1 MATHNT
7 WILSSL
13 MALSILIGSL
23 VITTVLLTG

>member
-1 MATHNT
+1 MATRTT

-13 MALSILIGSL
+13 MTLSTLIGSL